1 MADENE
7 NTQASEEISSKPD
20 YTPIRINQLTRVDR
34 YGDNDTL
41 LLGRPRPSSTAY
53 TTVRQTVSD
62 LTAQVYED
70 VMAYAAETSSIISS
84 RTQLEEKGQQGQL
97 GQIQLVGATTIYD
110 IDRDVQ
116 DLVSSSVKTL
126 GDQAIGGNKAFE
138 TSPSLGNQVSIS
150 SVQDNQFVTY
160 GQVKEYVIQ
169 SFPMDGVVY
178 SP

>member
-1 MADENE
+1 M
-7 NTQASEEISSKPD
+7 
-20 YTPIRINQLTRVDR
+20 
-34 YGDNDTL
+34 
-41 LLGRPRPSSTAY
+41 
-53 TTVRQTVSD
+53 
-62 LTAQVYED
+62 
-70 VMAYAAETSSIISS
+70 
-84 RTQLEEKGQQGQL
+84 
-97 GQIQLVGATTIYD
+97 
-110 IDRDVQ
+110 Q